1 MKSSFHFVLQSKSQM
16 KFNTVDKMKIKKS
29 YILYGV
35 LILFLVLLAMSGT
48 IMSQVNEPKFKVIE
62 SRGNIE
68 IRAYPPLLVA
78 EVRVEGERKE
88 AISKGF
94 RMLADYIFGNNAPRQ
109 KISMTAPVIQQQG
122 EKIAMTAPVIQQA
135 SDHTG
140 QWKVRFVMPPEYTM
154 ETLPMPNN
162 SQVEVLSIPA
172 KRYAVIRFSGLA
184 SQESLQRHLG
194 ELVKYAKET
203 NLKTLGEPI
212 FAFYNPPWTLPFLRR
227 NEVMM
232 EVKE

>member
-1 MKSSFHFVLQSKSQM
+1 
-16 KFNTVDKMKIKKS
+16 MKIKKS
-29 YILYGV
+29 YVLYGI

-62 SRGNIE
+62 SHGNID
-68 IRAYPPLLVA
+68 IRDYAPLLVA

-109 KISMTAPVIQQQG
+109 RISMTAPVTQQQG

-135 SDHTG
+135 SDHSG
-140 QWKVRFVMPPEYTM
+140 QWKVRFVMPAEYTL

-172 KRYAVIRFSGLA
+172 KRYTVIRFSGLA
-184 SQESLQRHLG
+184 GEESLKKHLE

-203 NLKTLGEPI
+203 NLKILGDPI

>member
-1 MKSSFHFVLQSKSQM
+1 MKA
-16 KFNTVDKMKIKKS
+16 KKS
-29 YILYGV
+29 YILYGTFV
-35 LILFLVLLAMSGT
+35 LFLFLLAMSGT

-62 SRGNIE
+62 SHGKME
-68 IRAYPPLLVA
+68 IREYAPLLVA
-78 EVRVEGERKE
+78 QVMVEGERKE

-109 KISMTAPVIQQQG
+109 KISMTAPVTQQQG
-122 EKIAMTAPVIQQA
+122 EKIAMTTPVIQQA
-135 SDHTG
+135 SNHSG
-140 QWKVRFVMPPEYTM
+140 HWKVRFVMPGEYTL
-154 ETLPMPNN
+154 ETLPHPNN
-162 SQVEVLSIPA
+162 SQIELLSIPT
-172 KRYAVIRFSGLA
+172 KHYAVIMFSGLA

>member
-1 MKSSFHFVLQSKSQM
+1 
-16 KFNTVDKMKIKKS
+16 MKIKKS
-29 YILYGV
+29 YILYGI
-35 LILFLVLLAMSGT
+35 LILSLVLLAMSGT
-48 IMSQVNEPKFKVIE
+48 IMSQVSEPKFKVIE
-62 SRGNIE
+62 SRENIE
-68 IRAYPPLLVA
+68 IREYAPLLVA

-109 KISMTAPVIQQQG
+109 KISMTVPVTQQQR

-135 SDHTG
+135 SDHNG
-140 QWKVRFVMPPEYTM
+140 HWKVRFVMPAEYTL
-154 ETLPMPNN
+154 ETLPHPNN
-162 SQVEVLSIPA
+162 SEIEVVSVPA
-172 KRYAVIRFSGLA
+172 KSYAVIRFSGLA
-184 SQESLQRHLG
+184 SQESLQRYLG
-194 ELVKYAKET
+194 ELFKYAKET

>member
-1 MKSSFHFVLQSKSQM
+1 
-16 KFNTVDKMKIKKS
+16 MKIKKS
-29 YILYGV
+29 YVLYGI

-62 SRGNIE
+62 SHGNIE
-68 IRAYPPLLVA
+68 IREYAPLLVA

-109 KISMTAPVIQQQG
+109 KISMTAPVTQQQG
-122 EKIAMTAPVIQQA
+122 EKIAMTSPVIQQA
-135 SDHTG
+135 SDHSG
-140 QWKVRFVMPPEYTM
+140 QWKVRFVMPAEYTL

-162 SQVEVLSIPA
+162 RQVEVLSIPA